1 MVGIFLLGLLLAAPS
16 PPAPIVID
24 YPEEGSI
31 FPPEITPPTFLWRD
45 GAKGVAW
52 WRIDISFG
60 AGPATIHATS
70 KGERMPPGKL
80 DPDCVADTNQPPPQ
94 LAAHSWTPDLAT
106 WQAIKRQSVSRAA
119 TVAITG
125 FRAGQA
131 VSHGRV
137 SIRTSRDPVGAPIF
151 YRDVPLMPSELEKGV
166 IKPLAAEAIPLV
178 AWRVRNV
185 GEARSRVVMENLPVC
200 ANCHSFSSD
209 GKTMGMDLDG
219 LQGNRGMYIL
229 APVAPEMAVRKQD
242 VIQWSSPEGRLKGSV
257 RIGFMSQ
264 VSPDGQYVVTTVNP
278 AGMPAA
284 SAEPPSNYYV
294 ANFKDYRFL
303 QVFYPTRG
311 ILGWYSRQTGVL
323 RPLAGADD
331 PRFVQMGAVWS
342 PDGRY
347 LVFARAKA
355 TDPYPPG
362 APLAKF
368 ANDSGE
374 LQIAYDLY
382 RIPFR
387 DGEGG
392 VPEPIAGASRNG
404 MSNTFPKVSPDG
416 RWIVF
421 VQCRNG
427 ELMRPDGQLYIVP
440 AEGGQARRMRSNT
453 PLMNSWHSFSP
464 NGRWLVFSSKAR
476 SPYTQMYLTHIDA
489 DGNDSPPILID
500 NSTAA
505 NRAVNIPEFVNVPP
519 GGLRQIGGP
528 VIDYYKL
535 YNSAAYLQRTG
546 SYEASA
552 AKWRKVLELSPD
564 DEAAHRSLGT
574 VLLMTGHG
582 EESAA
587 HFQKA
592 SELKLRAAVEADPAS
607 ARGFNDLGMLL
618 AQTGRVEEAVAQFE
632 KAAGLKPD
640 FAAARANLGGALAR
654 LGRLDEA
661 LVQLRQALASDAAY
675 APAHY
680 NLGLV
685 LSQRGD
691 EQGAIREWR
700 SALSLDPKYAEAHV
714 SLGDALDA
722 QGQTAEALAHW
733 RDGLGLQ
740 PNDPPALRRV
750 AWVLATS
757 PDAALRD
764 GAEALAFAVRALELS
779 GGKDA
784 QVLDALAAAYA
795 EKGQFANAALT
806 ARRAQA
812 RAAQENQP
820 ALARDIGL
828 RIALYESG
836 QPFRDRVK

>member
-1 MVGIFLLGLLLAAPS
+1 
-16 PPAPIVID
+16 
-24 YPEEGSI
+24 
-31 FPPEITPPTFLWRD
+31 
-45 GAKGVAW
+45 
-52 WRIDISFG
+52 
-60 AGPATIHATS
+60 
-70 KGERMPPGKL
+70 
-80 DPDCVADTNQPPPQ
+80 
-94 LAAHSWTPDLAT
+94 
-106 WQAIKRQSVSRAA
+106 
-119 TVAITG
+119 
-125 FRAGQA
+125 
-131 VSHGRV
+131 
-137 SIRTSRDPVGAPIF
+137 
-151 YRDVPLMPSELEKGV
+151 
-166 IKPLAAEAIPLV
+166 
-178 AWRVRNV
+178 
-185 GEARSRVVMENLPVC
+185 
-200 ANCHSFSSD
+200 
-209 GKTMGMDLDG
+209 
-219 LQGNRGMYIL
+219 
-229 APVAPEMAVRKQD
+229 
-242 VIQWSSPEGRLKGSV
+242 
-257 RIGFMSQ
+257 
-264 VSPDGQYVVTTVNP
+264 VVTTVNP

-347 LVFARAKA
+347 LVFARAEA
-355 TDPYPPG
+355 TGPDPPG
-362 APLAKF
+362 VPVAKF
-368 ANDSGE
+368 ANDPDE

-392 VPEPIAGASRNG
+392 VPEPIAGASQNG

-421 VQCRNG
+421 VRCRNG

-440 AEGGQARRMRSNT
+440 AAGGQARRMRSNT

-464 NGRWLVFSSKAR
+464 DGRWLVFSSKAR

-582 EESAA
+582 EESAV

-592 SELKLRAAVEADPAS
+592 SEIKLRAVVEADPAS

-632 KAAGLKPD
+632 KAAELKPD
-640 FAAARANLGGALAR
+640 FAAARANLGGALAK

-661 LVQLRQALASDAAY
+661 LVQLRRALASDAGY

-680 NLGLV
+680 YLGLV
-685 LSQRGD
+685 LSRRGD

-700 SALSLDPKYAEAHV
+700 SALSLDPKYAQAHV

-722 QGQTAEALAHW
+722 QGWTAEALAHW
-733 RDGLGLQ
+733 RDGLGLE

-757 PDAALRD
+757 PDAAIRD

-784 QVLDALAAAYA
+784 RVLDALAAAYA
-795 EKGQFANAALT
+795 
-806 ARRAQA
+806 
-812 RAAQENQP
+812 
-820 ALARDIGL
+820 
-828 RIALYESG
+828 
-836 QPFRDRVK
+836 